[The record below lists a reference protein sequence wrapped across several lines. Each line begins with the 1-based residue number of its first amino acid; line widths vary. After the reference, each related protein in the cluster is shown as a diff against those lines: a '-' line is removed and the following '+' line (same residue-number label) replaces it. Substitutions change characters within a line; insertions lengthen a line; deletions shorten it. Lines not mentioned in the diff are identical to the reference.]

1 VFQSVDICI
10 LILYQV
16 ISSDGIELSNRIY
29 FPVLSQSVMSDLL
42 QCMFRC
48 SMHFYI
54 ITIIIIIIICSDLR
68 FYFLCLSSVT
78 NSLPQHSSLNF
89 RIVAYFLCVMPSVQ
103 LFFARSLYIVLVWCY
118 LRITFNPFSENS
130 LGHSYYWYK
139 RIIYCS
145 TVSLNFYA
153 RSFTFE
159 LIFSLFFVL
168 LFYLMV
174 LLCLSVSRS
183 YLFCS

>member
-10 LILYQV
+10 SVYYQV

-29 FPVLSQSVMSDLL
+29 FPVLSQNVMSDLL

-54 ITIIIIIIICSDLR
+54 ITIIIIIICSDLR
-68 FYFLCLSSVT
+68 FFFLCLSSVT
-78 NSLPQHSSLNF
+78 NSLLHHSGLNF
-89 RIVAYFLCVMPSVQ
+89 RIVAFFLCVMQPVQ

-118 LRITFNPFSENS
+118 LRITFTPFSENS
-130 LGHSYYWYK
+130 LGHSDYWYK

-159 LIFSLFFVL
+159 LLFSLFFVL
-168 LFYLMV
+168 LMV
-174 LLCLSVSRS
+174 LLRLSASRF